1 MKTCKLITALLH
13 GDFFKW
19 WVSWKQWTLE
29 RLLGHVYLVI
39 VEKAERSD
47 KKKYLVPADL
57 TVEQFVYVIR
67 KRIKFSAEK
76 AIFIFVDNFLPP
88 TVSMGYYKRRMN
100 LMC

>member
-1 MKTCKLITALLH
+1 MLSTVI
-13 GDFFKW
+13 
-19 WVSWKQWTLE
+19 QWTSSICSKRDQYNE
-29 RLLGHVYLVI
+29 ADPKKITQVI

-76 AIFIFVDNFLPP
+76 AIFIFVDNFLQQ
-88 TVSMGYYKRRMN
+88 SRWDIIRIH
-100 LMC
+100 